1 MVAYAGGLPAMVQ
14 SPQLPH
20 VPIRYCVCGL
30 FWLLAMLVELSN
42 WVTFTYGHTRY
53 VYSGRAKS
61 NPQKQLPTSDCT
73 AAGPYRTSVVHCG
86 RREADTVAVT
96 DGDGEVEGVGVPVLE
111 SVGARDEVAVAA
123 PDLVLDEVLVLD
135 LEDEV
140 VGEVEADVEADDEPV
155 GEGDNDKVT
164 VLVTA
169 VVPL

>member
-96 DGDGEVEGVGVPVLE
+96 DGDGEVEGVT
-111 SVGARDEVAVAA
+111 VGEADTVKADDTVAALVAEADAAGVAVKLPVALA
-123 PDLVLDEVLVLD
+123 
-135 LEDEV
+135 
-140 VGEVEADVEADDEPV
+140 VGELVNCPDVDWV
-155 GEGDNDKVT
+155 
-164 VLVTA
+164 A
-169 VVPL
+169 V